1 MLHHLNENYILSAKN
16 LGINKRTFNWIIDI
30 FEHLNFITTT
40 NSEKRFNN
48 KGIFYAKRASA
59 YGVTVSYLPTFAQ
72 LETLLKGDPNK
83 LWEKTAN
90 GDESHVYRYM
100 NVWGSGGAHSTYFK
114 KIDEIIME
122 NDKFIH
128 KNIKD
133 YILYVSDV
141 KNLSKNTSLSYERD
155 LKKFAAF
162 INSLNISQYNQIDDE
177 VCSAWI
183 GDLYTSGNN
192 PRSIQRHLSSA
203 KGFFRFL
210 KKNGL
215 ISSSPLDLV
224 TAPKIAN
231 TLPDIL
237 SPEDVEQ
244 LLNFKPSSVIEIRDM
259 AIVELM
265 YSSGLRVSE
274 AININITDFEDDMT
288 FLRVL
293 GKGSKTRLVPLGKFA
308 IKAVENWLNE
318 RKKISNDTEALFLN
332 SKGSRLSIRS
342 VQLRLKKMA
351 IKQGLPPIHP
361 HMLRHSFATHMLESS
376 GDLRTI
382 QELLGHSSLSTTQIY
397 TKLDYQHLAKIY
409 DEAHPRAKNE

>member
-1 MLHHLNENYILSAKN
+1 M
-16 LGINKRTFNWIIDI
+16 
-30 FEHLNFITTT
+30 
-40 NSEKRFNN
+40 
-48 KGIFYAKRASA
+48 
-59 YGVTVSYLPTFAQ
+59 
-72 LETLLKGDPNK
+72 
-83 LWEKTAN
+83 
-90 GDESHVYRYM
+90 
-100 NVWGSGGAHSTYFK
+100 
-114 KIDEIIME
+114 
-122 NDKFIH
+122 
-128 KNIKD
+128 
-133 YILYVSDV
+133 
-141 KNLSKNTSLSYERD
+141 
-155 LKKFAAF
+155 
-162 INSLNISQYNQIDDE
+162 
-177 VCSAWI
+177 
-183 GDLYTSGNN
+183 
-192 PRSIQRHLSSA
+192 
-203 KGFFRFL
+203 
-210 KKNGL
+210 

-231 TLPDIL
+231 TLPDVL

-274 AININITDFEDDMT
+274 AININITDFEDDMA